1 MSLPPYGAFVTTLPM
16 KIVLI
21 GAGSF
26 VFAPSILHDAIVE
39 HRLERVHL
47 ALVDPNV
54 EMAEL
59 MAGIGR
65 QMARAADL
73 KVEVTAHGD
82 RLDCLAGADFVICCA
97 AVQLQRRFA
106 MDVEIIH
113 RLAPGHL
120 VTEFGGI
127 QGLSYSLRQIA
138 LIKGL
143 AADMHR
149 VCPSAW
155 LLCSAN
161 PLPRVC
167 QAAHEL
173 GIPTAGFCSN
183 SMGGYG
189 LIGQILRQENESF
202 PWTRTVRRYEA
213 VMAGLNH
220 ISFTLA
226 LLERE
231 TGRDVLADFIAQAS
245 RQGAFD
251 HRTGLLIAETGY
263 WPPNGE
269 GHMRDFLPPDEHS
282 WSLEL
287 ASHGTD
293 EERAERLR
301 TLRAAAAGT
310 SPWKPL
316 LEHRAWEKPMDFV
329 AGLSGIAPAH
339 FHALNLVNDG
349 QLPDLPTG
357 VFVETPASVSF
368 KGPTPR
374 KVSLPGAVA
383 RLSRPIAE
391 LNGLIVEAG
400 LTLRRDLMYTAVE
413 LDPTIL
419 DKAAGRTAL
428 DACLK
433 AHADLIGSV

>member
-1 MSLPPYGAFVTTLPM
+1 M

-26 VFAPSILHDAIVE
+26 VFAPSLMHDAIIE
-39 HRLERVHL
+39 HRLEGLHL
-47 ALVDPNV
+47 ALVDPQV

-65 QMARAADL
+65 QMAKAVEL
-73 KVEVTAHGD
+73 QVEVTAHAH

-149 VCPSAW
+149 LCPSAW

-189 LIGQILRQENESF
+189 LIGQILRNQGESF
-202 PWTRTVRRYEA
+202 PWTKTVRRYEA

-231 TGRDVLADFIAQAS
+231 TGRDVLADFIAQAG

-269 GHMRDFLPPDEHS
+269 GHMRDFLPPDAKS
-282 WSLEL
+282 WPLEL

-293 EERAERLR
+293 AERAERLR
-301 TLRAAAAGT
+301 TLREAAAGT
-310 SPWKPL
+310 RPWEPL

-329 AGLSGIAPAH
+329 AGLSGLAPTH

-349 QLPDLPTG
+349 QLPELPMG
-357 VFVETPASVSF
+357 VFVETPASISS
-368 KGPTPR
+368 KGPIPR
-374 KVSLPGAVA
+374 TLRLPKTVA

-391 LNGLIVEAG
+391 LNGLIVQAG

-419 DKAAGRTAL
+419 DKSAGRTAL
-428 DACLK
+428 DACLA